1 MATILITGGAG
12 FIGSNLAHALVARG
26 DEVRILDDLSSGR
39 RENLADIADRVS
51 LTVGDIRDADTV
63 QRVMA
68 GVDYVLHQAALPSV
82 ARSVEQPLV
91 SHDVNI
97 NGTLNVL
104 ESARQAGVKRLVYAA
119 SSSAY
124 GETPVLPKVE
134 HMTPDPISPYGI
146 CKLVGEYYCK
156 VYTSTFGLPCV
167 ALRYFNV
174 FGARQAPDSEYA
186 AVVPKFVTLMLAGE
200 SPIVHGDGGQTRDF
214 CYIDN
219 VVEANL
225 RALEA
230 PAAPGH
236 VYNVACGDRVSLLD
250 LVDAINGVLGTQIAP
265 RFTETRAG
273 DIRDSL
279 ADIGAARRDLGYTGA
294 VGFRDGLLRAIDWYR
309 DNPSA

>member
-39 RENLADIADRVS
+39 RENLSDIAEKVS
-51 LTVGDIRDADTV
+51 LIVGDIRNMATL

-68 GVDYVLHQAALPSV
+68 GVDYVLHHAALPSV
-82 ARSVEQPLV
+82 ARSVEAPLI

-104 ESARQAGVKRLVYAA
+104 EAARQAGVKRLVYAA

-134 HMTPDPISPYGI
+134 HMKPEPISPYGI
-146 CKLVGEYYCK
+146 CKLVGEYYCR
-156 VYTSTFGLPCV
+156 VYTNTFDLPCV

-174 FGARQAPDSEYA
+174 FGARQAPNSDYA

-200 SPIVHGDGGQTRDF
+200 SPTVHGDGGQTRDF

-236 VYNVACGDRVSLLD
+236 VYNVACGERVSLLD
-250 LVDAINGVLGTQIAP
+250 LVEAINVALGTHIEPQ
-265 RFTETRAG
+265 FTESRAG

-294 VGFRDGLLRAIDWYR
+294 ISFRVGLLRAIDWYR
-309 DNPSA
+309 SNLA

>member
-39 RENLADIADRVS
+39 RENLSDIAEKVS
-51 LTVGDIRDADTV
+51 LIVGDIRNMATL

-68 GVDYVLHQAALPSV
+68 GGDYVLHHAALPSV
-82 ARSVEQPLV
+82 ARSVEAPLI

-104 ESARQAGVKRLVYAA
+104 EAARQAGVKRLVYAA

-134 HMTPDPISPYGI
+134 HMKPEPISPYGI
-146 CKLVGEYYCK
+146 CKLVGEYYCR
-156 VYTSTFGLPCV
+156 VYTNTFDLPCV

-174 FGARQAPDSEYA
+174 FGARQAPNSDYA

-200 SPIVHGDGGQTRDF
+200 SPTVHGDGGQTRDF

-236 VYNVACGDRVSLLD
+236 VYNVACGERVSLLD
-250 LVDAINGVLGTQIAP
+250 LVEAINVALGTHIEPQ
-265 RFTETRAG
+265 FTESRAG

-294 VGFRDGLLRAIDWYR
+294 ISFRVGLLRAIDWYR
-309 DNPSA
+309 SNLA